1 MDGRIV
7 RSAPYPHDDCKRAKL
22 LKPKA
27 QTKQQTSDAGV
38 LRSILATVRRLNQE
52 QVTTAK

>member
-1 MDGRIV
+1 M